1 MIKCNSGVQMGSEE
15 ETHGNHG
22 KPPAARFYC
31 SITIGGLGSPDPTQ
45 TISLIKKES
54 FKSIIK
60 SREGVYLPNSYWELV
75 PQIQTLLPA
84 LLL

>member
-1 MIKCNSGVQMGSEE
+1 MSGDVLSASREVLQQSE
-15 ETHGNHG
+15 HI
-22 KPPAARFYC
+22 AALLRKD
-31 SITIGGLGSPDPTQ
+31 LGSPDPTQ

-54 FKSIIK
+54 FKSIIN

-75 PQIQTLLPA
+75 PQIQALLPA

>member
-1 MIKCNSGVQMGSEE
+1 MSGDVLSASHEVLQQSE
-15 ETHGNHG
+15 H
-22 KPPAARFYC
+22 
-31 SITIGGLGSPDPTQ
+31 ITALLRKDLGSPDPTQ

-75 PQIQTLLPA
+75 PQIQALLPA

>member
-31 SITIGGLGSPDPTQ
+31 SITIGGLGSPDPTR
-45 TISLIKKES
+45 TISFLKKEKVS
-54 FKSIIK
+54 SLILKVEMVSVSQTVIGSLETIANASKSA
-60 SREGVYLPNSYWELV
+60 V
-75 PQIQTLLPA
+75 
-84 LLL
+84 